1 MRELVDSNYRFQI
14 SKDQRLQ
21 YTISQQYNQ
30 LFRQIQIITGDYSD
44 FNRYIVF
51 VDCTGISV
59 KREEFVGEIIRN
71 GFTINNQRF
80 ELSERS
86 ASMTRNSILS
96 FVDSTILQ
104 ELNERVVMGIDVG
117 EVVLSKYYAY
127 RGLMLSSCHCIEN
140 WYPKV
145 IVVSDLMR
153 VLPNQRVKCLYDKET
168 TYTDKDG
175 NVRPWKQ
182 KDVKEITTDIELNVF
197 DGCGIHDPR
206 ITDYI
211 QSCLKIRER
220 PTSMIVRMPFIKGVS
235 HEMDYV
241 GYFAENGITEITDIW
256 GQKHSV
262 SPFAEPMFILT
273 ESMYKGFKYFQQD
286 GTYAD
291 WENYWELF
299 KKYNHCIG
307 ISKWQ
312 YTKEKEP
319 VYSRANYQILQ
330 DLDLDYDTFK
340 CLAADSVEWAEK
352 IINCDQL
359 YTYCFLGLLADSHDD
374 ADDYGKAILKNP
386 EMLKDSCVRD
396 HIRSTMRKYRDEFCC
411 GKIWLKGAFKF
422 IAPDL
427 VALMQ
432 HIGGITPI
440 GCLKEGEFYSHD
452 VDGAI
457 LGEMD
462 LERNPHIC
470 STEHVILT
478 GVQNE
483 GTKWVEHLDNVC
495 MINCWE
501 IVPQRL
507 QGCDFDGDLVFLLDN
522 DTFRSGVHRNAPP
535 VIDMEDKITVA
546 KERDSFENRIKV
558 ILRSMRNNIGEF
570 SNYASAYHNRCP
582 QSKEQ
587 KNKYESYIDIIAVVT
602 GKSIDHAKT
611 GVMYYPPVYISKFA
625 KPLPYFMKYR
635 GETYS
640 RQKLSKSQSNM
651 NRLCFDLEKWNK
663 QIKWSKSKN
672 DFDYHIMID
681 DSVFYTQ
688 EQYDKILEIYN
699 DFLKTMNELG
709 KFQTMCHNYNKYKD
723 YFKEQGM
730 DRCAAASFQVDYGA
744 YYDHYRELC
753 DSVCSNHQSLAN
765 ILVRICYEECPKKD
779 KKFLWIVAADG
790 VIKNIKQVKH
800 KLPIRD
806 INGTDWYMGRQ
817 YIWVDY
823 EGE

>member
-1 MRELVDSNYRFQI
+1 MRELVQADYRLQI
-14 SKDQRLQ
+14 PKDKRLQ

-51 VDCTGISV
+51 VDCNGVSAN
-59 KREEFVGEIIRN
+59 REELVGYIIRN

-96 FVDSTILQ
+96 FVDVSILQ

-127 RGLMLSSCHCIEN
+127 RGLMLSSCHCIEG
-140 WYPKV
+140 WIPKV
-145 IVVSDLMR
+145 VIVPDYMR
-153 VLPNQRVKCLYDKET
+153 VLPDQRVKCLYDREMQF
-168 TYTDKDG
+168 TDKDG

-211 QSCLKIRER
+211 RSCLRIKER

-241 GYFAENGITEITDIW
+241 SYFAEQGVTEITDVW
-256 GQKHSV
+256 GHKHSV
-262 SPFAEPMFILT
+262 SPSAEPMFILT
-273 ESMYKGFKYFQQD
+273 ESMYKGIKYFKQT

-291 WENYWELF
+291 WERYWELF
-299 KKYNHCIG
+299 KKYDHCVG

-312 YTKEKEP
+312 YTKEREP

-330 DLDLDYDTFK
+330 DLNLPYDDFK

-352 IINCDQL
+352 IMSCDPL

-386 EMLKDSCVRD
+386 EMLNESGVRD
-396 HIRSTMRKYRDEFCC
+396 HIRTMLRKYRDEFCC

-432 HIGGITPI
+432 HIGGLDPV
-440 GCLKEGEFYSHD
+440 GCLKEGEFYAHD

-457 LGEMD
+457 LGERD

-478 GVQNE
+478 GVQNS
-483 GTKWVEHLDNVC
+483 GTRWVEHLDNVC

-507 QGCDFDGDLVFLLDN
+507 QG
-522 DTFRSGVHRNAPP
+522 
-535 VIDMEDKITVA
+535 
-546 KERDSFENRIKV
+546 
-558 ILRSMRNNIGEF
+558 
-570 SNYASAYHNRCP
+570 
-582 QSKEQ
+582 
-587 KNKYESYIDIIAVVT
+587 
-602 GKSIDHAKT
+602 
-611 GVMYYPPVYISKFA
+611 
-625 KPLPYFMKYR
+625 
-635 GETYS
+635 
-640 RQKLSKSQSNM
+640 
-651 NRLCFDLEKWNK
+651 
-663 QIKWSKSKN
+663 
-672 DFDYHIMID
+672 
-681 DSVFYTQ
+681 
-688 EQYDKILEIYN
+688 
-699 DFLKTMNELG
+699 
-709 KFQTMCHNYNKYKD
+709 
-723 YFKEQGM
+723 
-730 DRCAAASFQVDYGA
+730 
-744 YYDHYRELC
+744 
-753 DSVCSNHQSLAN
+753 
-765 ILVRICYEECPKKD
+765 
-779 KKFLWIVAADG
+779 AD
-790 VIKNIKQVKH
+790 
-800 KLPIRD
+800 
-806 INGTDWYMGRQ
+806 
-817 YIWVDY
+817 
-823 EGE
+823 